1 MEVDNTG
8 LGADTSHRVPWL
20 KKLSAADLDQFLSV
34 DRFIN
39 HEGWIANLPTII

>member
-8 LGADTSHRVPWL
+8 LGANTSHRVPWL
-20 KKLSAADLDQFLSV
+20 KKLSVGDLDQFLSV

-39 HEGWIANLPTII
+39 HKEWIANLPTIV

>member
-8 LGADTSHRVPWL
+8 PGADNSHRVPWL
-20 KKLSAADLDQFLSV
+20 KKLSAGDFDQFLSV

-39 HEGWIANLPTII
+39 QEGWIANLPTIV

>member
-8 LGADTSHRVPWL
+8 LGADTSHRAPWL
-20 KKLSAADLDQFLSV
+20 KKLSAGDLDQFLSV